1 MISRRNLLL
10 ATAASSLSLPSF
22 AAGKTYTPGKEYLV
36 LEPALPTDTKKIEVV
51 KFFAYTCSHCLAFEP
66 VFHEWEKRLP
76 EDVVVRVCPV
86 AWNEKFLPFTQ
97 VYFALEAMGL
107 LEKLHQPFFESVIYQ
122 THVYDFENPVA
133 DITAS
138 WPNRRRR
145 QAVGTHHA
153 LLRRSEQGPH
163 RHAALA
169 GLPHRLHADDR
180 RGGPLH
186 DGAASRRH
194 AQRHPRLPRLPH

>member
-133 DITAS
+133 DITAFM
-138 WPNRRRR
+138 
-145 QAVGTHHA
+145 A
-153 LLRRSEQGPH
+153 EQGVDAKQWE
-163 RHAALA
+163 RTMRSFGVQNKARIATQLWQA
-169 GLPHRLHADDR
+169 Y
-180 RGGPLH
+180 
-186 DGAASRRH
+186 
-194 AQRHPRLPRLPH
+194 AQRPPRLPRLPH

>member
-138 WPNRRRR
+138 WPNRASTPSSGNAPCAPSAFRTRPASPRSSGRPTASTPRR
-145 QAVGTHHA
+145 
-153 LLRRSEQGPH
+153 
-163 RHAALA
+163 
-169 GLPHRLHADDR
+169 
-180 RGGPLH
+180 
-186 DGAASRRH
+186 
-194 AQRHPRLPRLPH
+194 